1 MSEFFMFSVALQN
14 TFKLQSKR
22 VESNILKVFFAD
34 VYSGP
39 YQTCEI
45 DFFCENSLLAVDCF
59 RKETPSYMF

>member
-45 DFFCENSLLAVDCF
+45 DFFCENS
-59 RKETPSYMF
+59 

>member
-22 VESNILKVFFAD
+22 VESNILKVFIAD

-39 YQTCEI
+39 YQTWEI
-45 DFFCENSLLAVDCF
+45 DFFCENS
-59 RKETPSYMF
+59 